1 MTERKSAK
9 VALVNPPFIKGGY
22 RHQLYLPIGLAYLA
36 AVLERNGHSVS
47 VIDCQALDI
56 DYEALGA
63 KLTPFEPDIVGITA
77 VAPLINSAF
86 QCARVTKKAFPSAQ
100 IVLGGPHATF
110 MDEAILKEEAA
121 VDIIVRGEGEQ
132 TLLELAQ
139 NQANSQSISKVDG
152 ITFRSDE
159 QIIRTPNRAFI
170 QNLEELP
177 RPAYEHFSLEK
188 YRLFGRTVLPVVTS
202 RGCPFQCS
210 FCVASRMFGK
220 TYRMRSPKNV
230 VDELEWLRNVH
241 KAEAFTFYDD
251 TLTFD
256 KKRIYEICDG
266 IKNRKIGLPWDCQ
279 SRVDQ
284 VSQEILAKM
293 KEAGCQQIFFGVES
307 GCQQVLDT
315 VNKRTSIEQN
325 EKAIKLAKDAGLF
338 VTISVIIG
346 YPGETRNTVN
356 QTLNFIRRAKPDDA
370 YICVATPYPGTE
382 LRNLVEKMGWR
393 MSSDWNLYDTMTPVF
408 ENPELPSEEIRR
420 IRREFYD
427 GFYSP
432 LYVFRQLLRK
442 NSYSRMMARTAF
454 NHLLWRIK
462 SAPEVGEEDHDKN

>member
-1 MTERKSAK
+1 
-9 VALVNPPFIKGGY
+9 
-22 RHQLYLPIGLAYLA
+22 
-36 AVLERNGHSVS
+36 
-47 VIDCQALDI
+47 
-56 DYEALGA
+56 
-63 KLTPFEPDIVGITA
+63 
-77 VAPLINSAF
+77 
-86 QCARVTKKAFPSAQ
+86 
-100 IVLGGPHATF
+100 
-110 MDEAILKEEAA
+110 
-121 VDIIVRGEGEQ
+121 
-132 TLLELAQ
+132 
-139 NQANSQSISKVDG
+139 
-152 ITFRSDE
+152 
-159 QIIRTPNRAFI
+159 
-170 QNLEELP
+170 
-177 RPAYEHFSLEK
+177 
-188 YRLFGRTVLPVVTS
+188 
-202 RGCPFQCS
+202 
-210 FCVASRMFGK
+210 MFGK